1 MGGHSQP
8 LILPAWSV
16 VSYACSQTYLP
27 FLHIHTHPLLHIRIN
42 AAWPN
47 YFSYPGWICKSLWQL
62 YTCLAPKCSKLFG
75 FFFWCI
81 KSWIIHL
88 FVGTT
93 LHVAHSN
100 LTLYFVLFFLVVC
113 FFPDRTKL
121 QFLWHP
127 SGGQQQARPGVFLF
141 ICFNFSLYDL
151 QPTLVY
157 NNLTQLLCNMDTGQP
172 RSKTHSS
179 SGIQVTFSM
188 ANESK
193 NEELNYF
200 SAFACQI
207 CVCE

>member
-1 MGGHSQP
+1 MLRDQITLAIRVEYVNLSD
-8 LILPAWSV
+8 
-16 VSYACSQTYLP
+16 SYTP
-27 FLHIHTHPLLHIRIN
+27 VWR
-42 AAWPN
+42 PN
-47 YFSYPGWICKSLWQL
+47 VLNCLGVFFGVLKVELFICLWV
-62 YTCLAPKCSKLFG
+62 PP
-75 FFFWCI
+75 
-81 KSWIIHL
+81 
-88 FVGTT
+88 

-100 LTLYFVLFFLVVC
+100 LTLYFVFFFLVVC